1 MVQSIKLSVFILKCV
16 FPRLLKYKARARERK
31 AYLYDVRVTYLY
43 KRTLSIRDM
52 FHKIYNEKTETK
64 EKIVMNEATDND
76 VREVMLMKGVKSVI
90 NESNERK
97 EAGELKKAYDRVE
110 GIIERDEGRG
120 MRIGNRDKGRMRNEA
135 YGMRNKN

>member
-1 MVQSIKLSVFILKCV
+1 MRRYGGKLTTS
-16 FPRLLKYKARARERK
+16 A
-31 AYLYDVRVTYLY
+31 YLY

-76 VREVMLMKGVKSVI
+76 EKEVMLMKGVKSVI

-97 EAGELKKAYDRVE
+97 EAGELKKAYD
-110 GIIERDEGRG
+110 
-120 MRIGNRDKGRMRNEA
+120 
-135 YGMRNKN
+135 